1 VRYLKGKPKS
11 IDEGYWRVE
20 VMNEVWYT
28 IEFECR
34 HCQEWHED
42 MEVLILE
49 DSYGVDT
56 DCEKCGKNNYIEL
69 GD

>member
-1 VRYLKGKPKS
+1 
-11 IDEGYWRVE
+11 
-20 VMNEVWYT
+20 MNEVWYT